1 VRAFLLLL
9 CFPFLALAKPPS
21 LLIEAELTPSRV
33 YVGAEAVLKLRL
45 LRARGVPY
53 GTLRP
58 PEMGEDADVSLLG
71 AIKAYPGERDGIAY
85 EIIERAHVIVPR
97 KAGRLVVPG
106 AVWEGTIGYEVY
118 NKQIGTV
125 PPTARGP
132 ATVLEVVAPPAG
144 GGEPFL
150 PARSLVLEE
159 SWSRDLNA
167 LSEGIPVTRTLVMR
181 AEGLAAER
189 LPRIEMASHSAML
202 VHHDQPQLK
211 TEYLDDGMVGRRVQ
225 RIVLMPV
232 GEGEVALPEVRVS
245 WWDVK
250 ADSLK
255 VAVVPGRTLSLNA
268 LIAPVAVVKE
278 APVDVPG
285 LLQWLVLALAVL
297 AAVWVWWLVRTRDR
311 RAARAKLKAACRGND
326 ARGARDA
333 LLEWSRATGAPA
345 SIVQAIRALQPVRVE
360 LAALDAALYGGR
372 GWDGKAFWKA
382 VRRQLRPPAQRYTLA
397 QVFEEPLAAGS
408 DNAQAAKAVPESL

>member
-1 VRAFLLLL
+1 VVRALPLLLFVPL
-9 CFPFLALAKPPS
+9 LALGKPPP
-21 LLIEAELTPSRV
+21 LLIEAELSPSRV

-71 AIKAYPGERDGIAY
+71 AIKAYPGERGGVPY
-85 EIIERAHVIVPR
+85 EIVERTHVIVPK

-106 AVWEGTIGYEVY
+106 AVWEGTIGFEIY
-118 NKQIGTV
+118 NKQTGDV
-125 PPTARGP
+125 PPSARGP
-132 ATVLEVVAPPAG
+132 ETALEVLAPPAG
-144 GGEPFL
+144 GGQPFL

-167 LSEGIPVTRTLVMR
+167 LSAGIPVTRTLALR

-189 LPRIEMASHSAML
+189 LPRLEMASHSALL

-211 TEYLDDGMVGRRVQ
+211 TEYLDEGMVGRRVQ

-232 GEGEVALPEVRVS
+232 GEAEVALPEVRVS

-250 ADSLK
+250 EDVLK

-268 LIAPVAVVKE
+268 LIAPVAEVKE
-278 APVDVPG
+278 APVDVPR
-285 LLQWLVLALAVL
+285 LLRWLVVALAGL

-311 RAARAKLKAACRGND
+311 RAARSKLKAACRRND

-333 LLEWSRATGAPA
+333 LLEWSRAVGSPVALVQRLGAA
-345 SIVQAIRALQPVRVE
+345 WGAEARAQIE
-360 LAALDAALYGGR
+360 ALDAALYAGR
-372 GWDGKAFWKA
+372 AWDGPALWRA
-382 VRRQLRPPAQRYTLA
+382 LRRARAP
-397 QVFEEPLAAGS
+397 
-408 DNAQAAKAVPESL
+408 